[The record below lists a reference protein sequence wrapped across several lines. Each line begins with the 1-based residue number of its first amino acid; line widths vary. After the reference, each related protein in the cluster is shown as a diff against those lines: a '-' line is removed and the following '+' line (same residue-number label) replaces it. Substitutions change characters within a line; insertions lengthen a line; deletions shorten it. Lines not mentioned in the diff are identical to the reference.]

1 MLRNLLF
8 YRWLLFNGV
17 VLAGIASVWPQGFL
31 QELYTTDTTG
41 ITWGITALFV
51 LAWLWTLKEV
61 AVLCHDLNEN
71 ARLGGSEPAW
81 AFERDKDIAKVQWL
95 AFISVGLVTLGLMGT
110 FIGLKMAVAID
121 GGTLSSAA
129 GAKQWGAQIMAGF
142 NVAINTTL
150 LGSGL
155 ALWNDVNQRILRTA
169 LSSFWA
175 DRLAADKGVN
185 VRHQD

>member
-17 VLAGIASVWPQGFL
+17 VLAGIASVWPQGIL

-129 GAKQWGAQIMAGF
+129 GAKQWAHRSWPASTSQSTPRFSAP
-142 NVAINTTL
+142 AWH
-150 LGSGL
+150 SGTMSTSESSERPCRASGPTGL
-155 ALWNDVNQRILRTA
+155 PRTRA
-169 LSSFWA
+169 
-175 DRLAADKGVN
+175 
-185 VRHQD
+185 